1 MYYKHSL
8 DEELLDYLHID
19 ENGKANYNEE
29 EMKNKGLSE
38 DKINKIK
45 SFKEALELEF
55 RIESWGQI
63 EVKDIFI
70 KAVDVLSGN
79 LKQLDKAVK

>member
-8 DEELLDYLHID
+8 DKELLDYLHID

-45 SFKEALELEF
+45 SFKETLELEF
-55 RIESWGQI
+55 GIESWGQI

-70 KAVDVLSGN
+70 KAIDVLGDN
-79 LKQLDKAVK
+79 LKQLDNAVK

>member
-8 DEELLDYLHID
+8 DKELLDYLHID